1 MKYYIIAGEASGDLH
16 GSNLM
21 RAIIQRD
28 AQADIR
34 YWGGDRMASVE
45 GHTTMVRHIRDL
57 AFMGFVEVVQNLR
70 TVLGNIT
77 FCKQDIL
84 SFRPDVVVFIDY
96 PGFNL
101 KIAKYTHQQGFR
113 NVYYISPQV
122 WAWKRGRVKA
132 MRRDLDSLCYI
143 LPLERDFFSQ
153 VDFPQAVY
161 VGHPLIDEVRSYRH
175 SAAAAGEDNVEAQ
188 RPPVIAL
195 LPGSRKMELR
205 KMMPPMLHL
214 AGKHPEYRFVVAG
227 MSLLGAPFYQSLLGA
242 EPPANVEVRY
252 DCTYDILSQA
262 HAAVVCS
269 GTATLEAA
277 IFRVPQVVCYKA
289 NALSVAIAKAFAKVR
304 YISLVN
310 LIADRT
316 VVRELIQRDLS
327 DNVLEQ
333 EFRLIAADTGV
344 RTRMLQEYDEV
355 VALLGNG
362 DASDKTADIIVAK
375 GSGGKDS
382 HNNPTNH

>member
-21 RAIIQRD
+21 RAIVRRD

-34 YWGGDRMASVE
+34 YWGGDRMAAIE
-45 GHTTMVRHIRDL
+45 GRTTMVKHIRDL

-70 TVLGNIT
+70 TVLGNIA

-84 SFRPDVVVFIDY
+84 AFRPDVMVFIDY

-101 KIAKYTHQQGFR
+101 KIAKFTRQQGFR

-122 WAWKRGRVKA
+122 WAWKRSRLKA
-132 MRRDLDSLCYI
+132 MRRDLDMLCYI
-143 LPLERDFFSQ
+143 LPLERDFFAR
-153 VDFPQAVY
+153 VDFPQALY
-161 VGHPLIDEVRSYRH
+161 VGHPLIDEVNNYRH
-175 SAAAAGEDNVEAQ
+175 AAGEGAAAHAGE
-188 RPPVIAL
+188 VIAL

-205 KMMPPMLHL
+205 KMMPPMLQL
-214 AGKHPEYRFVVAG
+214 ARRHPEYRFVVAG
-227 MSLLGAPFYQSLLGA
+227 MSLLGEPFYRTLLGA

-252 DCTYDILSQA
+252 DSTYDILSQA
-262 HAAVVCS
+262 RAAVVCS

-316 VVRELIQRDLS
+316 VVRELIQQDLT
-327 DNVLEQ
+327 DGVLEQ
-333 EFRLIAADTGV
+333 EFRLVADDADT
-344 RTRMLQEYDEV
+344 RERMLRDYDAV

-362 DASDKTADIIVAK
+362 DASDRTAEVVVRQAAA
-375 GSGGKDS
+375 SG
-382 HNNPTNH
+382 NNNMV